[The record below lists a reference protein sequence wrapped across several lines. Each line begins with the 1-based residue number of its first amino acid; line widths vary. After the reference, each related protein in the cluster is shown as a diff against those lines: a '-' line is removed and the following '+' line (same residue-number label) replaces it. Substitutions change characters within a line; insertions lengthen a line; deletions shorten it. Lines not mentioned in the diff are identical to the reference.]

1 MLANSTILAIL
12 AVGPPAGD
20 KGNHTAFLI
29 ITPLLIV
36 FLLGVI
42 IWAITRRRRMRYQ
55 SSNNPSRG
63 TEQPKRPCQPTTRST
78 SRRDDSIEAT

>member
-12 AVGPPAGD
+12 AVGPAAGD

-42 IWAITRRRRMRYQ
+42 IWAITRRRRMR
-55 SSNNPSRG
+55 
-63 TEQPKRPCQPTTRST
+63 
-78 SRRDDSIEAT
+78 

>member
-1 MLANSTILAIL
+1 MRALLAETSRFSEYAAQRSRVIRVRPVLANPTIQAIL

-29 ITPLLIV
+29 ITPLLFG

-42 IWAITRRRRMRYQ
+42 IWAIWRRRHMR
-55 SSNNPSRG
+55 
-63 TEQPKRPCQPTTRST
+63 
-78 SRRDDSIEAT
+78 